1 MLDLGGKKN
10 ESISSSTELLMDVT
24 TSRGQLHVD
33 RDPGLHN
40 KNIDDEDKH
49 NMCLLGFIKLNI
61 ANKWPK
67 REKISKLNMVFQ
79 F

>member
-24 TSRGQLHVD
+24 TSRGQLHVE
-33 RDPGLHN
+33 RDPGLQN

-49 NMCLLGFIKLNI
+49 NMCLLGFI
-61 ANKWPK
+61 
-67 REKISKLNMVFQ
+67 
-79 F
+79 